1 MNKAEVD
8 AIYALETLIELIKPI
23 MGKYNNPFNE
33 GGSTE
38 WMKYCRVP
46 NTFFESIKRDLSG
59 LHKGD
64 PMYCVSIHRC
74 YRNTINFDDLIPYVF
89 NLLLGKANIDV
100 GIYRTC
106 RDGDGFPIDNK
117 YPIIFD
123 DLIPIMCQYV
133 RKMRYIDFNI
143 EEQSKRG
150 KNLDGLVLY
159 YINCFC
165 APITNR
171 KRLLELIIQLELE
184 YGSDKNIVDDLRN
197 QLITICLKEKFE
209 NIGFIEKYYN
219 LYCEERRLCKALYE
233 SEEMFRIF
241 RDRLKGATILS
252 NRERNSIAELNK
264 NIKERENYLNNFKI
278 PVLYKYYKPEIKKL
292 YLERKR
298 ERRLSTDATV
308 GW

>member
-1 MNKAEVD
+1 MSKANID

-23 MGKYNNPFNE
+23 MSKYNNPFNE
-33 GGSTE
+33 GNCKE
-38 WMKYCRVP
+38 WEKYCSVP
-46 NTFFESIKRDLSG
+46 YTFFESIKKICFSG
-59 LHKGD
+59 RIQNSL
-64 PMYCVSIHRC
+64 YL
-74 YRNTINFDDLIPYVF
+74 NDLIPYVY
-89 NLLLGKANIDV
+89 NLLLRNAVMDV
-100 GIYRTC
+100 GVYRSQ
-106 RDGDGFPIDNK
+106 GGYGSPIEEK
-117 YPIIFD
+117 TYPIIFD
-123 DLIPIMCQYV
+123 DLIPIISEWINIG
-133 RKMRYIDFNI
+133 RGIEWINI
-143 EEQSKRG
+143 ERG
-150 KNLDGLVLY
+150 IKENKMLPRNEHPYIENYIY
-159 YINCFC
+159 YINDFY

-264 NIKERENYLNNFKI
+264 NIKERENDLNNFKI